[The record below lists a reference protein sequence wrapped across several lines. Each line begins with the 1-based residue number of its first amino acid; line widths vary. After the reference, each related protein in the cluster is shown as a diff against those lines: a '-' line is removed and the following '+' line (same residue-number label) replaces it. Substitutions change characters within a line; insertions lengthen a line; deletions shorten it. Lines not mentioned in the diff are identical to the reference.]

1 MHKSKSV
8 PLKLCDQNVNPIKK
22 SSSLPELDES
32 SDFYDDFFEGDGPL
46 GIIFANQ
53 NDKPIVKSIKK
64 NTVANEY
71 YDLKVNMILIE
82 IDDIDIT
89 NKSFHKSLSIIK
101 KNWEKNN
108 LIYLKFKK
116 NINPIIHRILLENN
130 LLDYYDDFIELGA
143 KELSDFNFVE
153 LDDLIKMGMNT
164 SEITS
169 FKKINPSV

>member
-8 PLKLCDQNVNPIKK
+8 PLKLCDKNVNPIKK

-32 SDFYDDFFEGDGPL
+32 SDFYEDFFEGDGPL

-64 NTVANEY
+64 DTVSNEY

-82 IDDIDIT
+82 INGIDIT
-89 NKSFHKSLSIIK
+89 NKTYHKSLSIIK

-108 LIYLKFKK
+108 SIYLKFDK
-116 NINPIIHRILLENN
+116 NINPIIHKILLEND
-130 LLDYYDDFIELGA
+130 LLDYYDDFIDLGA
-143 KELSDFNFVE
+143 KELSDFDFVE
-153 LDDLIKMGMNT
+153 LDDLIKMGMNS